1 MQKLSVDNREE
12 RNKGPKVLIVVTVII
27 FLVALALSV
36 WVLWPSDRQLVE
48 VVSNGEVLYTIDL
61 SKEKDTEFT
70 VEYNGSSNTI
80 QIENGEIWVQEA
92 KCPDQTCVQMGK
104 LHSESLPIICLPN
117 RLMIRFAE

>member
-1 MQKLSVDNREE
+1 MQKLSKDNREE
-12 RNKGPKVLIVVTVII
+12 RNKGPKVLIVVAMVI
-27 FLVALALSV
+27 FLAALILSI
-36 WVLWPSDRQLVE
+36 WILRPSDRQLVE
-48 VVSNGEVLYTIDL
+48 VVSDGEVLYTIDL

-80 QIENGEIWVQEA
+80 HIENGEIWVREA
-92 KCPDQTCVQMGK
+92 QCPDQTCVQMGK

>member
-12 RNKGPKVLIVVTVII
+12 RNKGPKVLVVVTVII

-48 VVSNGEVLYTIDL
+48 VVSDGEVLYTIDL

>member
-48 VVSNGEVLYTIDL
+48 VVSDGEVLYTIDL